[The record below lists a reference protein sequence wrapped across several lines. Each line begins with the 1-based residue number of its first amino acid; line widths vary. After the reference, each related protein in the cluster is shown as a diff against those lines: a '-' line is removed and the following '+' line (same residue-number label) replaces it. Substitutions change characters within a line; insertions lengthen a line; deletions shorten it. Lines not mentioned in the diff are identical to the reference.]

1 MIKNRYKVLDESI
14 DGGLDL
20 DSGVVL
26 REMESFF
33 KLIDPTFTAQNE
45 EGGEKKRKH
54 QQIAKQRE
62 KHIIEQLIILK

>member
-14 DGGLDL
+14 DGGLDI

-33 KLIDPTFTAQNE
+33 KLIDPTFTA
-45 EGGEKKRKH
+45 
-54 QQIAKQRE
+54 
-62 KHIIEQLIILK
+62 